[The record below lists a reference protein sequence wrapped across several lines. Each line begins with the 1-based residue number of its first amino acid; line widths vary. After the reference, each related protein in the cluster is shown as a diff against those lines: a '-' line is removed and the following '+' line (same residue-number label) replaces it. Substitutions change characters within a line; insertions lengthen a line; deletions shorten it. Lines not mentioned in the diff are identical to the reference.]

1 MGMDSGLIGG
11 GLSLV
16 GGLLGGQSA
25 ADAARAQG
33 QAQVEAAKI
42 AAEASKFRPVGI
54 TTRYGSSNFQFD
66 PTTGYLTGAG
76 YTASPEIQAYQDRL
90 AKLASQ
96 QLGTAEAAP
105 SMYSPLT
112 GTAATLFG
120 LSQDYLKQ
128 SPEQVAADYIAKQ
141 QALLAPSRER
151 ETAMLAN
158 QLSNT
163 GRTGL
168 SVAQGGGL
176 MSANPEYSALANAR
190 AMQDLQLAANADQEA
205 RNRITF
211 GQNVAGGA
219 SGLLGSY
226 FGGMASSLSP
236 FTTNVGAGA
245 TLEDL
250 AANPLTLG
258 SQLGART
265 AASGAQAGNFL
276 MQGAANAAPYAY
288 KAASYNPLANAFL
301 GAGTNP
307 SLSSGISNLFGNYGG
322 TPQGAYAQQ
331 GQYLAGA
338 YANPQTQQ
346 AQMLAD
352 QNAWFR

>member
-1 MGMDSGLIGG
+1 MSWIGG
-11 GLSLV
+11 ALSAA

-25 ADAARAQG
+25 ADAAGASADAIVRA
-33 QAQVEAAKI
+33 AQI
-42 AAEASKFRPVGI
+42 AADAAKFRPVGI

-76 YTASPEIQAYQDRL
+76 YNASPEIQAYQDRL

-120 LSQDYLKQ
+120 LSQDYLKKT
-128 SPEQVAADYIAKQ
+128 PEQVAADYISKQ
-141 QALLAPSRER
+141 QALLTPGRER
-151 ETAMLAN
+151 ESALLAN

-176 MSANPEYSALANAR
+176 MSANPEYAALANAR
-190 AMQDLQLAANADQEA
+190 AMQDLQLSANADQEA

-211 GQNVAGGA
+211 GQNLAGGA

-226 FGGMASSLSP
+226 FGGMAGSLSP

-250 AANPLTLG
+250 AANPLTIG

-265 AASGAQAGNFL
+265 AAGGAQVGQFL
-276 MQGAANAAPYAY
+276 TQGARYAAPYTYMAN
-288 KAASYNPLANAFL
+288 SYNPFSDAAIS
-301 GAGTNP
+301 AGTNP
-307 SLSSGISNLFGNYGG
+307 NLRRMFSGGNTVSQWTPSQFQDYQTSQYGYGNNNSQGGFDFGTGSY
-322 TPQGAYAQQ
+322 P
-331 GQYLAGA
+331 
-338 YANPQTQQ
+338 P
-346 AQMLAD
+346 
-352 QNAWFR
+352 

>member
-1 MGMDSGLIGG
+1 MSWIGPAI
-11 GLSLV
+11 SLA
-16 GGLLGGQSA
+16 GGLLGGGSSADAARSTADAQVKAAQIA
-25 ADAARAQG
+25 ADAA
-33 QAQVEAAKI
+33 
-42 AAEASKFRPVGI
+42 KFRPVGI

-66 PTTGYLTGAG
+66 PNTGYLTGAG
-76 YTASPEIQAYQDRL
+76 YNASPEIRDYQDRL

-96 QLGTAEAAP
+96 QLGTAEGAP

-120 LSQDYLKQ
+120 LSQDYLKKT
-128 SPEQVAADYIAKQ
+128 PEQVAADYISKQ
-141 QALLAPSRER
+141 QALLTPGRER

-176 MSANPEYSALANAR
+176 MSANPEYAALANAR

-265 AASGAQAGNFL
+265 AASGTQSGNFL
-276 MQGAANAAPYAY
+276 MQGTANAAPYAY
-288 KAASYNPLANAFL
+288 KAAAYNPLGTGLIN
-301 GAGTNP
+301 AGTNQQLT
-307 SLSSGISNLFGNYGG
+307 SGLSRLFGGYTPGG
-322 TPQGAYAQQ
+322 SIASNMPDNIDVGGGWNPATAID
-331 GQYLAGA
+331 
-338 YANPQTQQ
+338 YANS
-346 AQMLAD
+346 AYLM
-352 QNAWFR
+352 

>member
-1 MGMDSGLIGG
+1 MGMESSVIGG
-11 GLSLV
+11 GLSL
-16 GGLLGGQSA
+16 LGGVLAGGSA
-25 ADAARAQG
+25 SDAAQTSANAQL
-33 QAQVEAAKI
+33 EAARI

-76 YTASPEIQAYQDRL
+76 YNASPEIQAYQDRL

-128 SPEQVAADYIAKQ
+128 TPEQVAADYISKQ
-141 QALLAPSRER
+141 QALLTPGRER
-151 ETAMLAN
+151 ESALLAN

-176 MSANPEYSALANAR
+176 MSANPEYAALANAR

-250 AANPLTLG
+250 AANPLTIG

-265 AASGAQAGNFL
+265 AASGAQSGNFL

-288 KAASYNPLANAFL
+288 KAASYNPLGTGLINAGTNQQLGQGISNWWNGL
-301 GAGTNP
+301 GAGVGIT
-307 SLSSGISNLFGNYGG
+307 SSAMQAPTYTDIYGG
-322 TPQGAYAQQ
+322 GLLP
-331 GQYLAGA
+331 AG
-338 YANPQTQQ
+338 YAN
-346 AQMLAD
+346 L
-352 QNAWFR
+352 

>member
-1 MGMDSGLIGG
+1 MGMESAVVGG
-11 GLSLV
+11 GLSLL
-16 GGLLGGQSA
+16 GGVLGGQSA
-25 ADAARAQG
+25 ADAARS
-33 QAQVEAAKI
+33 QAQAQIDAAKI
-42 AAEASKFRPVGI
+42 AADAAKFRPVGI

-76 YTASPEIQAYQDRL
+76 YNASPEIQAYQDRL

-128 SPEQVAADYIAKQ
+128 TPEQVAADYISKQ
-141 QALLAPSRER
+141 QALLMPGRER
-151 ETAMLAN
+151 ESALLAN
-158 QLSNT
+158 QLSNS

-176 MSANPEYSALANAR
+176 MSANPEYAALANAR
-190 AMQDLQLAANADQEA
+190 AMQDLQLAANADAEA

-250 AANPLTLG
+250 AANPLTIG

-265 AASGAQAGNFL
+265 AASGAQSGNFL

-288 KAASYNPLANAFL
+288 KAASYNPFSTALI
-301 GAGTNP
+301 GAGTNT
-307 SLSSGISNLFGNYGG
+307 SLMNALSNSGSGYQLGSNPWGFTGNE
-322 TPQGAYAQQ
+322 PIGAINPAT
-331 GQYLAGA
+331 GQSYFAG
-338 YANPQTQQ
+338 
-346 AQMLAD
+346 
-352 QNAWFR
+352 

>member
-1 MGMDSGLIGG
+1 MGIDAGILGG
-11 GLSLV
+11 GMSLL
-16 GGLLGGQSA
+16 GGVLGGQSA
-25 ADAARAQG
+25 ADAARSQG
-33 QAQVEAAKI
+33 QAQIEAAKI
-42 AAEASKFRPVGI
+42 AADAAKFRPVGV
-54 TTRYGSSNFQFD
+54 TTRYGTSNFQFS
-66 PTTGYLTGAG
+66 PEGYLTGAG

-120 LSQDYLKQ
+120 LSQNYLKQ
-128 SPEQVAADYIAKQ
+128 TPEQVAADYISKQ
-141 QALLAPSRER
+141 QALLTPGRER
-151 ETAMLAN
+151 ESALLAN
-158 QLSNT
+158 QLSNS

-176 MSANPEYSALANAR
+176 MSANPEYAALANAR
-190 AMQDLQLAANADQEA
+190 AMQDLQLAANADAEA

-250 AANPLTLG
+250 AANPLTIG

-265 AASGAQAGNFL
+265 AASGAQSGNFL

-288 KAASYNPLANAFL
+288 KAAAYNPLATGLIN
-301 GAGTNP
+301 AGTNQQ
-307 SLSSGISNLFGNYGG
+307 LGQGISNWWNNANLMNNVVPQSTFTGGITPSEFSNYQSMGI
-322 TPQGAYAQQ
+322 
-331 GQYLAGA
+331 
-338 YANPQTQQ
+338 
-346 AQMLAD
+346 
-352 QNAWFR
+352 F

>member
-1 MGMDSGLIGG
+1 MSWIGPAI
-11 GLSLV
+11 SV
-16 GGLLGGQSA
+16 AGGLLGGSSASDAARASADAQVRAAQIA
-25 ADAARAQG
+25 ADAA
-33 QAQVEAAKI
+33 
-42 AAEASKFRPVGI
+42 KFRPVGI

-76 YTASPEIQAYQDRL
+76 YSASPEIQAYQDRL

-141 QALLAPSRER
+141 QALLTPGRER
-151 ETAMLAN
+151 ESALLAN

-176 MSANPEYSALANAR
+176 MSANPEYAALANAR
-190 AMQDLQLAANADQEA
+190 AMQDLQLSANADQEA

-250 AANPLTLG
+250 AANPLTIG

-265 AASGAQAGNFL
+265 AASGAQSGNL
-276 MQGAANAAPYAY
+276 LLQGAVNAAPYAY
-288 KAASYNPLANAFL
+288 KAASYNPLSNAFI
-301 GAGTNP
+301 GAGTNTSLMNALSNSGSGYQLGSNPWGFTGNEP
-307 SLSSGISNLFGNYGG
+307 SFNVG
-322 TPQGAYAQQ
+322 TPSPYF
-331 GQYLAGA
+331 AG
-338 YANPQTQQ
+338 
-346 AQMLAD
+346 
-352 QNAWFR
+352 

>member
-1 MGMDSGLIGG
+1 MSWIGG
-11 GLSLV
+11 ALALT
-16 GGLLGGQSA
+16 GGLLGGQTA
-25 ADAARAQG
+25 ADAARSAAQSNI
-33 QAQVEAAKI
+33 EAARI
-42 AAEASKFRPVGI
+42 AADAAKFRPVGV
-54 TTRYGSSNFQFD
+54 TTRYGTSNFQFG
-66 PTTGYLTGAG
+66 PEGYVTGAG

-112 GTAATLFG
+112 GTAARLFG
-120 LSQDYLKQ
+120 LSEQYLKK
-128 SPEQVAADYIAKQ
+128 SPEEVAADYISKQ
-141 QALLAPSRER
+141 QALLAPGRER
-151 ETAMLAN
+151 ESAMLAN

-176 MSANPEYSALANAR
+176 LSANPEQAALANAR

-236 FTTNVGAGA
+236 FTTNIGAGA
-245 TLEDL
+245 TLENL
-250 AANPLTLG
+250 AQQPLDIG
-258 SQLGART
+258 AQLGGRT
-265 AASGAQAGNFL
+265 AQAGANVGQFIT
-276 MQGAANAAPYAY
+276 QGARAATPYQYMAG
-288 KAASYNPLANAFL
+288 SYNPLANVL
-301 GAGTNP
+301 QGIGTNP
-307 SLSSGISNLFGNYGG
+307 
-322 TPQGAYAQQ
+322 
-331 GQYLAGA
+331 YLANWMGSSRTGNVGGSGSTFNTGFYDPA
-338 YANPQTQQ
+338 MQE
-346 AQMLAD
+346 
-352 QNAWFR
+352 F

>member
-1 MGMDSGLIGG
+1 MGIESSLIGG
-11 GLSLV
+11 GLSL
-16 GGLLGGQSA
+16 LGGALGGSSASDAARASADAQVRAAQIA
-25 ADAARAQG
+25 ADAA
-33 QAQVEAAKI
+33 
-42 AAEASKFRPVGI
+42 KFRPVGI

-66 PTTGYLTGAG
+66 PNTGYLTGAG
-76 YTASPEIQAYQDRL
+76 YNASPEIQAYQDRL

-96 QLGTAEAAP
+96 QLSTAEAAP

-128 SPEQVAADYIAKQ
+128 TPEQVAADYISKQ
-141 QALLAPSRER
+141 QALLTPGRER

-158 QLSNT
+158 QLQNT

-190 AMQDLQLAANADQEA
+190 AMQDLQLAANADAEA

-250 AANPLTLG
+250 AANPLTIG

-265 AASGAQAGNFL
+265 AASGTQAGQFL
-276 MQGAANAAPYAY
+276 TQGAASAAPYAY
-288 KAASYNPLANAFL
+288 KAAAYNPFSTALI
-301 GAGTNP
+301 GAGTNT
-307 SLSSGISNLFGNYGG
+307 SLMNALSNSGSGYQLGSNPWGFTGNE
-322 TPQGAYAQQ
+322 PIGAINPAT
-331 GQYLAGA
+331 GQSYFAG
-338 YANPQTQQ
+338 
-346 AQMLAD
+346 
-352 QNAWFR
+352 

>member
-1 MGMDSGLIGG
+1 MSWIGG
-11 GLSLV
+11 ALSLA

-25 ADAARAQG
+25 ADAARSQAQG
-33 QAQVEAAKI
+33 QVEAAKI
-42 AAEASKFRPVGI
+42 AADAAKFRPVGV
-54 TTRYGSSNFQFD
+54 TTRYGTSNFQFD

-76 YTASPEIQAYQDRL
+76 YSASPEIQAYQDRL

-128 SPEQVAADYIAKQ
+128 SPEQVAADYISKQ
-141 QALLAPSRER
+141 QALLTPGRER
-151 ETAMLAN
+151 ESALLAN

-176 MSANPEYSALANAR
+176 MSANPEYAALANAR
-190 AMQDLQLAANADQEA
+190 AMQDLQLSANADQEA

-250 AANPLTLG
+250 AANPLTIG

-265 AASGAQAGNFL
+265 AASGAQSGNFL
-276 MQGAANAAPYAY
+276 LQGAQNAAPYAY
-288 KAASYNPLANAFL
+288 KAAAYNPLGNALF
-301 GAGTNP
+301 GAGTNT
-307 SLSSGISNLFGNYGG
+307 SLMNALSNSGSGYQLGSNPWGFTGNEPIGG
-322 TPQGAYAQQ
+322 INPTT
-331 GQYLAGA
+331 GQSYFAG
-338 YANPQTQQ
+338 
-346 AQMLAD
+346 
-352 QNAWFR
+352 

>member
-1 MGMDSGLIGG
+1 MESAVVGG
-11 GLSLV
+11 GLSLL
-16 GGLLGGQSA
+16 GGVLGGQSA
-25 ADAARAQG
+25 ADAARS
-33 QAQVEAAKI
+33 QAQAQIDAAKI
-42 AAEASKFRPVGI
+42 AADAAKFRPVGI

-76 YTASPEIQAYQDRL
+76 YNASPEIQAYQDRL

-128 SPEQVAADYIAKQ
+128 TPEQVAADYISKQ
-141 QALLAPSRER
+141 QALLMPGRER
-151 ETAMLAN
+151 ESALLAN
-158 QLSNT
+158 QLSNS

-176 MSANPEYSALANAR
+176 MSANPEYAALANAR
-190 AMQDLQLAANADQEA
+190 AMQDLQLAANADAEA

-250 AANPLTLG
+250 AANPLTIG

-265 AASGAQAGNFL
+265 AASGAQSGNFL

-288 KAASYNPLANAFL
+288 KAASYNPFSTALI
-301 GAGTNP
+301 GAGTNT
-307 SLSSGISNLFGNYGG
+307 SLMNALSNSGSGYQLGSNPWGFTGNE
-322 TPQGAYAQQ
+322 PIGAINPAT
-331 GQYLAGA
+331 GQSYFAG
-338 YANPQTQQ
+338 
-346 AQMLAD
+346 
-352 QNAWFR
+352 